1 MHWPKSPK
9 EGSCYSLP
17 TVKKLLEQKRK
28 RETATSPSS
37 SSSSPSA
44 SSVITS
50 SAATAP
56 APVLISAQGTQTGA
70 TSSYMS
76 AMGAMGPMPSST
88 YSRWDHSGSP
98 QTSASQPDFEFSSG
112 AAYFQSTLAPLDS
125 DQSHTFSSTLTSGY
139 AQQPQ
144 EFSIHHYLD
153 CPVTVAL
160 SGSVHMGVQQSP
172 SYSWPPMSSLQVPSD
187 PSHQGF
193 SGEMDSGKLEEARMY
208 LQGMDYSK
216 KMWQDEDGDTILHIY
231 TAKGLREYAF
241 AAAEDLRGLGKL
253 DSREHKGKTALL
265 VAVTANQPLIVQD
278 LISLG
283 ADVNACDDKGQ
294 TALHLAATYGFPRVM
309 QTILSMGLNV
319 NLEAR
324 NFEGLTPLHCAAISH
339 SNTIKSLCSSAT
351 GLADVSLQSQ
361 AEDKLSCVQLLLNYG
376 ASILSQDIKSN
387 KTVLH
392 LAVKEGNVQLVRFLL
407 RINLPDMQAF
417 VNMKAHGN
425 TALHMAAGL
434 HNSCHQE
441 EMIRLLLN
449 RGADPG
455 VRNLENDQPAHL
467 LQSGVQ
473 GEQLKFILKKRNA
486 ASRRRVTSLQDQ
498 E

>member
-1 MHWPKSPK
+1 M
-9 EGSCYSLP
+9 
-17 TVKKLLEQKRK
+17 R
-28 RETATSPSS
+28 
-37 SSSSPSA
+37 A
-44 SSVITS
+44 SHLYLSFV
-50 SAATAP
+50 
-56 APVLISAQGTQTGA
+56 GA
-70 TSSYMS
+70 SSSYMS
-76 AMGAMGPMPSST
+76 AMGAIGPMPSST
-88 YSRWDHSGSP
+88 YSRWDPSGSP
-98 QTSASQPDFEFSSG
+98 QSSALQQDFQFPSAG
-112 AAYFQSTLAPLDS
+112 AYFPSVLAPLAS
-125 DQSHTFSSTLTSGY
+125 DQSQTFGSALTTGY
-139 AQQPQ
+139 AQQSQ
-144 EFSIHHYLD
+144 EFSVHYVD
-153 CPVTVAL
+153 CPVTAAL
-160 SGSVHMGVQQSP
+160 PGSVHMGVQQSP
-172 SYSWPPMSSLQVPSD
+172 SYSWPPVSSLQPAGD

-193 SGEMDSGKLEEARMY
+193 AGEMDSQKLEEARMY
-208 LQGMDYSK
+208 IQGMDYCK

-241 AAAEDLRGLGKL
+241 AAAEDLCSLGKL

-278 LISLG
+278 LLSLG
-283 ADVNACDDKGQ
+283 ADINACDDKGQ

-339 SNTIKSLCSSAT
+339 SNTMKALCST
-351 GLADVSLQSQ
+351 VPGLADVGLQSQ
-361 AEDKLSCVQLLLNYG
+361 AEDKLSCVQLLLTYG

-434 HNSCHQE
+434 HSSYHQE
-441 EMIRLLLN
+441 EIIRLLLN

-467 LQSGVQ
+467 LQSGDR